1 MNVNICINRFYN
13 PNCEN
18 LLNLL
23 KDVNMKLI
31 ILQSLFLTTIIRN
44 KEKYSF
50 YQVQQ
55 AQALNIIFKSQSHV
69 FDKRFIVLG

>member
-31 ILQSLFLTTIIRN
+31 ILQSLFLTTIFRN